1 MPGSIQSIERAA
13 AVLKTLGSAGRPLEL
28 FEIAQALGLAK
39 PTTYGIVRTLK
50 EVGFVHQDRSTS
62 SYSLGDGL
70 RDLGHGGLDA
80 NDLRSHATNW
90 ADALAAR
97 TRLEVH
103 IGMPVEN
110 GALVIHHVFRPD
122 GSSQR
127 LRVGEV
133 HPFHATALGKVSLAF
148 AAGVAG
154 GAPALERY
162 TRRTVTSRIRFE
174 ALLHRVRE
182 DGFASDHGE
191 YQPDHGSVAAPLR
204 GFGGLGVG
212 AVAVVG
218 PVDRVFEATGRPL
231 AGIVEQT
238 RQVARAIT
246 RAIGLPR

>member
-13 AVLKTLGSAGRPLEL
+13 AVLKTLGSAGRPLGL
-28 FEIAQALGLAK
+28 FEIAQALDLAK

-70 RDLGHGGLDA
+70 RDIGHGGLDA

-90 ADALAAR
+90 ADALAAH

-110 GALVIHHVFRPD
+110 GARVIHHVFRPD
-122 GSSQR
+122 DSSQS

-133 HPFHATALGKVSLAF
+133 HPFHATSLGKVSLAF
-148 AAGVAG
+148 AAGIAG
-154 GAPALERY
+154 RVPSLDRY
-162 TRRTVTSRIRFE
+162 TRRTVTSRAEFDASLR
-174 ALLHRVRE
+174 RVRE
-182 DGFASDHGE
+182 NGFAFDLGE
-191 YQPDHGSVAAPLR
+191 FQPDRGSVAAPLR

-218 PVDRVFEATGRPL
+218 PIERVFEATGRPR
-231 AGIVEQT
+231 ATIVDQT
-238 RQVARAIT
+238 RQVAHAIT